1 MKPDWEEKAERL
13 LQWVVEG
20 KNSPYTL
27 EIHPTFRCNL
37 HCVFCEQEDWRQ
49 RGIVD
54 FSREIKGDRWLEIIG
69 GAAQMGGG
77 RGRVRCAAADGLHRH
92 ARRAATADIARPRR
106 R

>member
-54 FSREIKGDRWLEIIG
+54 FSR
-69 GAAQMGGG
+69 
-77 RGRVRCAAADGLHRH
+77 
-92 ARRAATADIARPRR
+92 
-106 R
+106 